1 MTSFIPKH
9 LQFTIGLVVLWSLA
23 GCDSPMAL
31 GPDTTAPRISI
42 EEAHPAIQTA
52 EVCGAP
58 ANNVIL
64 VETGAEIA
72 LDLLFTDDRELGEY
86 KIDIHHNFDC
96 HSHGKRSAVPWQM
109 IKVLPLK
116 GDREHVTEQ
125 IAVPSEV
132 TVGDYHLLIQALD
145 AEGNEA
151 PFVEFS
157 LKLRNPVD
165 TTSPVVLV
173 TGPEEGAVY
182 GRDTEFRLVGNVT
195 DDRALAG
202 GRLDVT
208 YLDAQGTAF
217 TASQVFFD
225 ASAGTKAIFD
235 VPFRLPVS
243 LPVGQYDFQF
253 LAFDA
258 VGNSGQAIVRVRF
271 E

>member
-1 MTSFIPKH
+1 MTSLIPKY
-9 LQFTIGLVVLWSLA
+9 LQFTMVFAISLVLTRCGGPV
-23 GCDSPMAL
+23 DL
-31 GPDTTAPRISI
+31 GPDTTSPQISI

-64 VETGAEIA
+64 VDTGAEIV

-96 HSHGKRSAVPWQM
+96 HSHGKRSVVPWQM

-116 GDREHVTEQ
+116 GDRERVIEQ

-157 LKLRNPVD
+157 LKLRNPID
-165 TTSPVVLV
+165 TTSPEVMV
-173 TGPEEGAVY
+173 TEPEEGAVY
-182 GRDTEFRLVGNVT
+182 GRDTEFRLAGNVT

-208 YLDAQGTAF
+208 YLDAQGTEF

-225 ASAGTKAIFD
+225 ASTGTKAVFD

-243 LPVGQYDFQF
+243 LPVGQYDFKF

-258 VGNSGQAIVRVRF
+258 VGNSGQAIIRVQF